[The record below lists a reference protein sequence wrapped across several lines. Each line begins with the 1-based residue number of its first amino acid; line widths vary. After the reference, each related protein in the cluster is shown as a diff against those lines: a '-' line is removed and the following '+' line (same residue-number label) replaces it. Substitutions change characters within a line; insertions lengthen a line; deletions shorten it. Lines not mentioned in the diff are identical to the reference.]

1 MEPSDEELLATAV
14 EVLPQL
20 VDQLERV
27 ERLLDKLPGRAL
39 SSLQHSDRATDGAAD
54 HEGHDRL
61 RQAVSAAR
69 QAVEQLAE
77 LGEGRQA
84 AYLPR
89 AAIALWRTPSALALC
104 VGGQPS
110 PDDVADFVAELQ
122 RRDHRLLVA
131 AELCGLLLG
140 LSLRWAAA
148 SFAPPVVVLS
158 LSEAAPALLALGHE
172 LAARPAS

>member
-1 MEPSDEELLATAV
+1 MSV
-14 EVLPQL
+14 
-20 VDQLERV
+20 
-27 ERLLDKLPGRAL
+27 
-39 SSLQHSDRATDGAAD
+39 
-54 HEGHDRL
+54 
-61 RQAVSAAR
+61 AR

-77 LGEGRQA
+77 LVEGWQA

-110 PDDVADFVAELQ
+110 PDDVADFVAELEH
-122 RRDHRLLVA
+122 RDHRLLVA

-148 SFAPPVVVLS
+148 SFAPPLVVLS

-172 LAARPAS
+172 LAALPAS